1 MARSGENLDRTERSM
16 RLRDKVAIVTGG
28 ASGIGKAIC
37 AAFTREGARV
47 AVADIDGEK
56 AQAVAADLASKAD
69 AFSVRTDVTN
79 SASANEMARKVN
91 ERYGQIDILVNNV
104 GVRIVK
110 PFLDHSDE
118 DWNIMLAT
126 NLTGPFFCARAVVPY
141 MQRGAGG
148 RVINTASIAS
158 FVGRPNRVAYVS
170 AKSGLL
176 GMTRAMA
183 IDLGGSAIT
192 VNAIA
197 PGSIN
202 SPMNAKQAEDQDHDW
217 GKETPIGRWGTPD
230 DVANAAV
237 FLALDESSYI
247 TGAEITVDGGW
258 VSTKARA
265 GELA

>member
-1 MARSGENLDRTERSM
+1 M
-16 RLRDKVAIVTGG
+16 RLKGKVAIVTGG
-28 ASGIGKAIC
+28 ASGIGNAIC
-37 AAFTREGARV
+37 RAFAAEGARV
-47 AVADIDGEK
+47 VVVDIDEQKGKAVASELPGNEK
-56 AQAVAADLASKAD
+56 AICI
-69 AFSVRTDVTN
+69 RTDVTN
-79 SASANEMARKVN
+79 SDSVAGMAR
-91 ERYGQIDILVNNV
+91 EADRHFGRIDILANNV

-110 PFLDHSDE
+110 PFVEHTDA
-118 DWNIMLAT
+118 DWNVMIAT
-126 NLTGPFFCARAVVPY
+126 NLTGPFFCSRAVVPI
-141 MQRGAGG
+141 MKRGGGG
-148 RVINTASIAS
+148 RIINTASIAS

-183 IDLGGSAIT
+183 IDLGEFGIT

-202 SPMNAKQAEDQDHDW
+202 SPMNAAQAGDAENDW
-217 GKETPIGRWGTPD
+217 GKETPIGRWGRAE

-247 TGAEITVDGGW
+247 TGADIKVDGGW

-265 GELA
+265 GELSR

>member
-1 MARSGENLDRTERSM
+1 MQ
-16 RLRDKVAIVTGG
+16 RLQDKVAVVTGG
-28 ASGIGKAIC
+28 ASGIGKAISL
-37 AAFTREGARV
+37 AFAREGACV
-47 AVADIDGEK
+47 AIADIDERK
-56 AQAVAADLASKAD
+56 AEATATEAAAFSQ
-69 AFSVRTDVTN
+69 AFSVRTDVTKST
-79 SASANEMARKVN
+79 SADQMAKEVDR
-91 ERYGQIDILVNNV
+91 RWGRIDILVNNV

-110 PFLDHSDE
+110 PFLEHSDD
-118 DWNIMLAT
+118 DWNVMIAT

-141 MQRGAGG
+141 MQRAGFG
-148 RVINTASIAS
+148 RIINTASIAS

-183 IDLGGSAIT
+183 IDLGGAGIT
-192 VNAIA
+192 VNVLI

-202 SPMNAKQAEDQDHDW
+202 SPMNAAQAQDREHDW
-217 GKETPIGRWGTPD
+217 GQETPVGRWGTPE

-247 TGAEITVDGGW
+247 TGAEIKIDGGW

-265 GELA
+265 GELDKSK

>member
-1 MARSGENLDRTERSM
+1 MNFKRTEHSM

-28 ASGIGKAIC
+28 ASGIGKGIC
-37 AAFTREGARV
+37 AALAREGARV
-47 AVADIDGEK
+47 AVADIDV
-56 AQAVAADLASKAD
+56 QKAD
-69 AFSVRTDVTN
+69 ALAAELAAQGDAISVRTDVT
-79 SASANEMARKVN
+79 SSSSANDMARKVN
-91 ERYGQIDILVNNV
+91 ERFGRIDILVNNV

-110 PFLDHSDE
+110 PFLDHTDE
-118 DWNIMLAT
+118 DWNVMLAT
-126 NLTGPFFCARAVVPY
+126 NLTGPFLCARAVVPY
-141 MQRGAGG
+141 MHRHGSG
-148 RVINTASIAS
+148 RIINTASIAS

-183 IDLGGSAIT
+183 IDLRGSGIT
-192 VNAIA
+192 VNALA

-202 SPMNAKQAEDQDHDW
+202 SPMNASQAEDQDNDW
-217 GKETPIGRWGTPD
+217 GKETPVGRWGTPD

-237 FLALDESSYI
+237 FLALDESGYI
-247 TGAEITVDGGW
+247 TGAEIKVDGGW